1 MQPAASI
8 AAVESLLKA
17 GRTADAVAMMSDLAE
32 ASDANALFALGLWR
46 LGGQFV
52 PIDLALARD
61 LFRRAGE
68 AGRPDGTRV
77 YLNFLASGTCGPA
90 DWPAALALAATDNAS
105 AAALALI
112 GEMTLDDDG
121 APLAVPAGEL
131 LSESPHA
138 EVFPGLF
145 TAAECDYLVAI
156 SAPLMQP
163 SVVVDER
170 TGRLIPHP
178 IRTSDGAAF
187 PWMVADPAVTALNRR
202 IAAIS
207 GTTLGQ
213 GEPLQVLRYR
223 PGQQYRNHFDAI
235 AGVDNQRILTVL
247 VYLNEDYEGGETRFV
262 SAGLDHRGRKG
273 DALLFRNT
281 LADGRADP
289 ASEHAGLPVTAGEKL
304 LASRWIRERTLEAV

>member
-17 GRTADAVAMMSDLAE
+17 GRTADAVTMMSGLAE
-32 ASDANALFALGLWR
+32 AGDANALFALGLWR
-46 LGGQFV
+46 LGGRFV

-68 AGRPDGTRV
+68 TGRPDGTRV
-77 YLNFLASGTCGPA
+77 YLNFLASGTGGPA
-90 DWPAALALAATDNAS
+90 DWPAALALAAADNAS

-112 GEMTLDDDG
+112 GEMTLDADG
-121 APLAVPAGEL
+121 APLSVPAREQ

-156 SAPLMQP
+156 SGPLMQP

-187 PWMVADPAVTALNRR
+187 P
-202 IAAIS
+202 
-207 GTTLGQ
+207 
-213 GEPLQVLRYR
+213 
-223 PGQQYRNHFDAI
+223 
-235 AGVDNQRILTVL
+235 
-247 VYLNEDYEGGETRFV
+247 
-262 SAGLDHRGRKG
+262 
-273 DALLFRNT
+273 
-281 LADGRADP
+281 
-289 ASEHAGLPVTAGEKL
+289 
-304 LASRWIRERTLEAV
+304 